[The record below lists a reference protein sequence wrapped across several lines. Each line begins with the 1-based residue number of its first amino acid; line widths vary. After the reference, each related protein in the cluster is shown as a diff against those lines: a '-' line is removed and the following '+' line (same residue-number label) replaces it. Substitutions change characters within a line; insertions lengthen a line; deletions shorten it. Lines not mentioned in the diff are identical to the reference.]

1 MKRVMAEAKEEEE
14 EYFIPLNP
22 NQETIVPWKE
32 GEMKALA
39 KGISERKHRET
50 KEHVW
55 LAKRNMERLLAVFER
70 KRLTQP
76 DFFQEAERQLR
87 ERYEKEESKYSPP
100 CQQNVYHLAMEAI
113 RESEGK
119 RMEAVLVKTR
129 EQSMHLFR
137 DNNPSA
143 EYTLHFI
150 LQELQEKGWPGCVLR
165 FRHSLGDQE
174 EENEIVLCC
183 DFSV

>member
-1 MKRVMAEAKEEEE
+1 M
-14 EYFIPLNP
+14 
-22 NQETIVPWKE
+22 Q
-32 GEMKALA
+32 
-39 KGISERKHRET
+39 S
-50 KEHVW
+50 
-55 LAKRNMERLLAVFER
+55 FER
-70 KRLTQP
+70 KRLTTP

-119 RMEAVLVKTR
+119 RMEGVLVKTR

-137 DNNPSA
+137 GNNPSA

-165 FRHSLGDQE
+165 FRHWLERQ
-174 EENEIVLCC
+174 EENEIVLCA

>member
-1 MKRVMAEAKEEEE
+1 M
-14 EYFIPLNP
+14 
-22 NQETIVPWKE
+22 PWKQ

-39 KGISERKHRET
+39 RGISERKHRET

-55 LAKRNMERLLAVFER
+55 LAKRNMERLLASFEP
-70 KRLTQP
+70 KRLTTP

-87 ERYEKEESKYSPP
+87 ERYAKEESKYSPP
-100 CQQNVYHLAMEAI
+100 SQQNVYHLAMEAI
-113 RESEGK
+113 RESEGR
-119 RMEAVLVKTR
+119 RMEGVLVKTR

-137 DNNPSA
+137 GNNPSV

-165 FRHSLGDQE
+165 FRHGLEG
-174 EENEIVLCC
+174 EENEIVLCA